1 MSHQLFFAKLVENE
15 SFHKQ
20 IQIRILRLLK
30 TVIAFCYC
38 IFRTI
43 KKYRRCNSEKPLFSF
58 KSSYILSWIRFFVWF
73 FIYVH
78 ANREQFSIYFFI
90 ITFQTA
96 VEIDLLAKILFMISS
111 VLWYRWSG
119 FSLFFFLR
127 LRIGTVH
134 ISKFLTYES
143 FSQLS
148 FWYGLL
154 DPRLSQEVLWI
165 QLCPSVK
172 LFFLGLVHYFFSNFC
187 MKLGFN
193 KH

>member
-1 MSHQLFFAKLVENE
+1 M
-15 SFHKQ
+15 
-20 IQIRILRLLK
+20 RLLK

-119 FSLFFFLR
+119 FSFVFFLR
-127 LRIGTVH
+127 FRIGTVH

-154 DPRLSQEVLWI
+154 DPRLSQGVLWI
-165 QLCPSVK
+165 QLCPSIK
-172 LFFLGLVHYFFSNFC
+172 LFFLRLVH
-187 MKLGFN
+187 
-193 KH
+193 

>member
-15 SFHKQ
+15 SFHKK

-119 FSLFFFLR
+119 FSFLFEVSNRDCTYDLQISNLWKLQSTIFLIWFIGPPAQPGGLMDSALSVCKAFFLR
-127 LRIGTVH
+127 IG
-134 ISKFLTYES
+134 S
-143 FSQLS
+143 
-148 FWYGLL
+148 LL
-154 DPRLSQEVLWI
+154 
-165 QLCPSVK
+165 
-172 LFFLGLVHYFFSNFC
+172 F
-187 MKLGFN
+187 
-193 KH
+193 